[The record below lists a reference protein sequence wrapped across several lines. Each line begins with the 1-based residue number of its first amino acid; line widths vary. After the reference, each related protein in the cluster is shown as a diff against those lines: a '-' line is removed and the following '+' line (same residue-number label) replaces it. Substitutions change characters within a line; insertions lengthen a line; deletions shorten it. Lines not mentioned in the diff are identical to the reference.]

1 MKASFSYVLFVRK
14 NALQV
19 LIPKYGLEGT
29 LYLKSDKDGKDGLE
43 RTKSEVIFTFNEEDH
58 TQRCGNVIFHSFD
71 PVTVRL
77 SLDSTNVQHE
87 KLVFKLV
94 KPYIKGFS
102 VETTTEV
109 ATPAS
114 AQPPAKKSKKDKKKK

>member
-1 MKASFSYVLFVRK
+1 MFVRK

-29 LYLKSDKDGKDGLE
+29 LYLKSDKEGKDGLE
-43 RTKSEVIFTFNEEDH
+43 RTKSEVVFTFSEEDY
-58 TQRCGNVIFHSFD
+58 TQRCGNVVFHSFD

-87 KLVFKLV
+87 KLVFRLV
-94 KPYIKGFS
+94 KPHIKGFS
-102 VETTTEV
+102 VEPATAETAGEV
-109 ATPAS
+109 AGA
-114 AQPPAKKSKKDKKKK
+114 PPPSKKTKKDKKKK

>member
-1 MKASFSYVLFVRK
+1 VLCSYILFVRK

-29 LYLKSDKDGKDGLE
+29 LYLKGDKDGQDGLE
-43 RTKSEVIFTFNEEDH
+43 RTRSEVIFTFNEEDH

-87 KLVFKLV
+87 KLVFRLV

-109 ATPAS
+109 DAD
-114 AQPPAKKSKKDKKKK
+114 QPPAKKINKNKRKK

>member
-1 MKASFSYVLFVRK
+1 MLCSYVLFVRK

-29 LYLKSDKDGKDGLE
+29 LYLKGDKDGKDGLE

-58 TQRCGNVIFHSFD
+58 TQRCGNVVFHSFD

-77 SLDSTNVQHE
+77 SLDSSNVQHE
-87 KLVFKLV
+87 KLVFRLV

-102 VETTTEV
+102 VELNSETDTD
-109 ATPAS
+109 
-114 AQPPAKKSKKDKKKK
+114 QPPAKKMNKQKKKK